1 MESIDLD
8 QYGVI
13 GIIAILIGKM
23 IVEYWSHIREEKP
36 GEVRVKVYDSLGTIK
51 EIVEKFSL
59 LIPLIKVTSKQTEE
73 LYDWHSKTDASGNK
87 LWYRGQIDET
97 LSRIEGRQKTISERV
112 VNLERLISE
121 LKHD

>member
-1 MESIDLD
+1 MGELNVD

-13 GIIAILIGKM
+13 GIVTLLIGKM
-23 IVEYWSHIREEKP
+23 AVEYWSHLKEEKP

-51 EIVEKFSL
+51 ETVEKFSL
-59 LIPLIKVTSKQTEE
+59 LVPLIKITARQTEE
-73 LYDWHSKTDASGNK
+73 LHDWHSKTDASGNK

-97 LSRIEGRQKTISERV
+97 LSRIESRQKTISEKV
-112 VNLERLISE
+112 ANLERLISE